1 MKTES
6 RSNTIDERPAAACG
20 KWALGILVALFVLP
34 LVCFLAF
41 EIFHIRI
48 GSPYFALNFI
58 FIIIY
63 GGLPGSFVSLVLGIV
78 GIIRNEHP
86 LKPAI
91 LSVGISILPTLF
103 GLWVLKNFITI
114 GEPW

>member
-1 MKTES
+1 MKAES
-6 RSNTIDERPAAACG
+6 RSHTMDKRPTATCG

-41 EIFHIRI
+41 EIFHIRNYL
-48 GSPYFALNFI
+48 PYFALYFI
-58 FIIIY
+58 YIIY
-63 GGLPGSFVSLVLGIV
+63 AGPPGCFVSLVLGIV

-91 LSVGISILPTLF
+91 VSVAISIFPVLF